1 MSEHEE
7 PDVVE
12 ETTPAVVPFG
22 ILEAPATPAAIA
34 AEPSVTSVTVT
45 VTEEIAM
52 SADAVLDE
60 VVEVI
65 EVTESDGTTER
76 IEIIDTTIVVDTGEG
91 VGVVET
97 IEVRESVAIP
107 LPGPAPTPARLGRP
121 RPSSTP
127 ASAPPMRRT
136 DPSRFGR
143 IDDDGTAWLRTPQGE
158 VVVGNWAAGTR
169 EEGLAFFGRK
179 YDDILVEVDLAA
191 HRLREGR
198 GADAARTAVEHG
210 RAALAAPAFI
220 GDVEQLAAACD
231 EIEAL
236 LTAQKAQREAARQ
249 RQREEALAAREAL
262 VVEAESLA
270 ESRQWKATGD
280 RFTALLEAWK
290 TAPRIDRGRE
300 QAMWKR
306 FSAARGTFDRAR
318 RQHFAGLEGQ
328 RKEAI
333 SAKQRLIAEAQALST
348 STAWGETSRAYRDL
362 MARWKASGNAGRQD
376 EDRLWSAFRAAQESF
391 FTARDAANAERD
403 ASLQDNLAKK
413 LALASEAEA
422 LLPVTDIA
430 AAKRSLRAIQER
442 WEGIGHV
449 PRADRD
455 RVEGRLRS
463 VEEAIRSADQKRW
476 STTNPEVRARAE
488 DTATKFRAALD
499 RAEAALAEARARGDQ
514 RAIDDA
520 ERSVESTR
528 ALLVAVEGTVSE
540 FS

>member
-22 ILEAPATPAAIA
+22 ILEAPTSPAAIA
-34 AEPSVTSVTVT
+34 AEAAFTAEPAVAPEAVVAPEATVEVVAISVSETITV
-45 VTEEIAM
+45 

-60 VVEVI
+60 VVE
-65 EVTESDGTTER
+65 
-76 IEIIDTTIVVDTGEG
+76 TIVIVDDDIERVTT
-91 VGVVET
+91 V
-97 IEVRESVAIP
+97 EVRESVAIP
-107 LPGPAPTPARLGRP
+107 LPGPAPTPARLARP
-121 RPSSTP
+121 RPSATP

-143 IDDDGTAWLRTPQGE
+143 IDDEGTAWLRTPQGD

-198 GADAARTAVEHG
+198 GIDAARTAMERG
-210 RAALAAPAFI
+210 RAALAAPSYI
-220 GDVEQLAAACD
+220 GDVEQLASACD

-236 LTAQKAQREAARQ
+236 LAEQKARRDAARQ
-249 RQREEALAAREAL
+249 RQREEALAAREAI
-262 VVEAESLA
+262 VTEAESLA
-270 ESRQWKATGD
+270 DSRQWKVTGD

-300 QAMWKR
+300 QALWKR

-333 SAKQRLIAEAQALST
+333 GAKQRLISEAQALST

-362 MARWKASGNAGRQD
+362 MARWKATGNAGRQD
-376 EDRLWSAFRAAQESF
+376 EDRLWTQFRAAQEAF

-403 ASLQDNLAKK
+403 ASLQDNLTKK
-413 LALASEAEA
+413 LALASEAEG

-430 AAKRSLRAIQER
+430 AAKRSLRSIQER
-442 WEGIGHV
+442 WESVGHV

-455 RVEGRLRS
+455 RVEGRLRG
-463 VEEAIRSADQKRW
+463 VEEAIRRADQQRW
-476 STTNPEVRARAE
+476 TATNPEVRARAE

-499 RAEAALAEARARGDQ
+499 RAEAALADARARGDQ

-528 ALLVAVEGTVSE
+528 ALLAAVEGTVSE